1 MRAIYLSVMIFL
13 LSLLFISCDNKDYVQ
28 EEVYCTASPT
38 NDTVVLDYN
47 KSVPVFESCKEN
59 LHVAFIQV
67 TDTRCPD
74 DSACTV
80 AGQAHVVLQM
90 DNSFSV
96 TLEPDIIID
105 TTYKGRS
112 YSFQVVDVLPHPKTT
127 AGVPANQQRAVAIIK
142 RGNIIPT
149 TY

>member
-1 MRAIYLSVMIFL
+1 MRAIYLSVMIFM
-13 LSLLFISCDNKDYVQ
+13 LSLLLISCDNKDYAR

-38 NDTVVLDYN
+38 NDTVVLAYN
-47 KSVPVFESCKEN
+47 KTIPVFESCKEN
-59 LHVAFIQV
+59 LHIAFTQV

-74 DSACTV
+74 DSACTE
-80 AGQAHVVLQM
+80 AGQVHVVLQM

-96 TLEPDIIID
+96 ILEPDIILD

-112 YSFQVVDVLPHPKTT
+112 YSFQVVDVLPHPKTN
-127 AGVPANQQRAVAIIK
+127 AGVTASQQRAVAIIK
-142 RGNIIPT
+142 RGNIIPA